1 MHKEQINKTSVNLFQ
16 PVQSVVYNFHNK
28 QKKITLKGV
37 ILIG

>member
-16 PVQSVVYNFHNK
+16 PVQSVVHHFQNE
-28 QKKITLKGV
+28 QKKITLEGV